1 VNNLEMAK
9 SYERQARERLRH
21 AREALEDGNYP
32 YVVRQCQEA
41 VELLLRASLRAA
53 GVEPPKWHDVGPVLR
68 ASAERF
74 PEWFREEIPRLA
86 RISRKLRREREPSLY
101 GDEETGSP
109 RTSCTSG
116 RMQRRRSRWRS
127 TRSTWSPSFSQSSRK
142 ASGNVPRQVRRAPG
156 TVCETPRRAE

>member
-21 AREALEDGNYP
+21 AREALESGNYP

-41 VELLLRASLRAA
+41 VEKLLKAALRAT

-68 ASAERF
+68 ANTERF
-74 PEWFREEIPRLA
+74 PGWFREEISRLA

-101 GDEETGSP
+101 GDEETGTPPDELYFREDAEEALEMAEYTFNVVSKLL
-109 RTSCTSG
+109 SEHG
-116 RMQRRRSRWRS
+116 
-127 TRSTWSPSFSQSSRK
+127 PSAR
-142 ASGNVPRQVRRAPG
+142 
-156 TVCETPRRAE
+156 